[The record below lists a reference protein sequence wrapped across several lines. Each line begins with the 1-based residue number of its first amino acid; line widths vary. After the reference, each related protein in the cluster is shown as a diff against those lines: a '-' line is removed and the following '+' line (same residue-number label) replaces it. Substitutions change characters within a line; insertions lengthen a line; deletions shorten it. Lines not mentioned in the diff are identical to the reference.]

1 MANIMV
7 WMVKEFCRENTINF
21 GLDIFN
27 PSCDGK
33 MSLRIY
39 EIWSLVEIKC
49 LGENSVYI
57 GHVY

>member
-1 MANIMV
+1 MV